1 VRTLKDKARR
11 VPMGMRVT
19 PQMHERIVTAAR
31 ESGRSITQE
40 IEVRLEVADLALR
53 QPAKKAQPRRG
64 RPSSPV

>member
-1 VRTLKDKARR
+1 VRTLKAKARR

-19 PQMHERIVTAAR
+19 PQMHERIETAAR

-53 QPAKKAQPRRG
+53 YRRPGKAA
-64 RPSSPV
+64 